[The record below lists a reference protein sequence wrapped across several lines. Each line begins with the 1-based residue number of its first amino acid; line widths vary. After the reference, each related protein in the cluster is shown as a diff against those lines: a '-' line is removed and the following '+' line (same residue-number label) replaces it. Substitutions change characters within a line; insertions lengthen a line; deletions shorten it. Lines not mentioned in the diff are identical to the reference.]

1 MIRQDEMPFQFDRPL
16 FVRVPLEAAGRQWQ
30 AGEEFKWKEMSM
42 PERNVM
48 TLYNQRVLHHNAEL
62 EKQVKA
68 GDGLEELNIDGLHA
82 VVDAINA
89 KVKAKTSNN
98 AAFEKQKCKKSK
110 ILDKQRGLIRSWRR
124 NYGHY
129 EVD

>member
-16 FVRVPLEAAGRQWQ
+16 FVRVPLEAAGRQWK

-62 EKQVKA
+62 EKEVKA

-82 VVDAINA
+82 VVDTINA
-89 KVKAKTSNN
+89 KVKAKTSNE
-98 AAFEKQKCKKSK
+98 AAFNKQKCKKSK

>member
-1 MIRQDEMPFQFDRPL
+1 MPFQLDRPL
-16 FVRVPLEAAGRQWQ
+16 FVRIPVEAAGKKWE
-30 AGEEFKWKEMSM
+30 AGQEFKWKEMSM
-42 PERNVM
+42 PEQNVM
-48 TLYNQRVLHHNAEL
+48 KLYNQRVLHHNSEL
-62 EKQVKA
+62 EKKVKA

-82 VVDAINA
+82 VVDSINA
-89 KVKAKTSNN
+89 KVKAKTAN
-98 AAFEKQKCKKSK
+98 ASAYEGQKCKKSK